1 MGDHLYN
8 LNDFSDTEKLRI
20 LDIICQVAVEGQ
32 KKGSG
37 NKIQRTVCKI
47 MEDMINQ
54 VFVRVATERDESNEE
69 R

>member
-1 MGDHLYN
+1 MDIHLYN
-8 LNDFSDTEKLRI
+8 LSDFSGTEKLRI
-20 LDIICQVAVEGQ
+20 LDIICQVVVSGQ

-54 VFVRVATERDESNEE
+54 VFVRVATERDENNEE